1 MRLHSVMFTLCNSVD
16 CSLPGFSVRRILQ
29 ARILEWVAIS
39 FSRRSSQLGIE
50 PAYRIS
56 CTGRGIYLLSII
68 EIKIY
73 TVQKAEK

>member
-1 MRLHSVMFTLCNSVD
+1 MFTLCNSVD

-56 CTGRGIYLLSII
+56 GTGRGIYLLSII